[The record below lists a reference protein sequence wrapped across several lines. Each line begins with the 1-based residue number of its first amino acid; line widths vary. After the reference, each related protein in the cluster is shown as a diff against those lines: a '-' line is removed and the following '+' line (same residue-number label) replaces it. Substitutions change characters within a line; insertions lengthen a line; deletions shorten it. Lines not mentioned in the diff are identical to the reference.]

1 MTEEIVLAELQPGDP
16 LRDSKTELSLRATD
30 EVPPEAPPEYPHGYR
45 FALISASLMITV
57 FLLGLVR
64 PQ

>member
-1 MTEEIVLAELQPGDP
+1 MAEEIVLAGVRLGDP
-16 LRDSKTELSLRATD
+16 PKDPKTKLNLRASGG
-30 EVPPEAPPEYPHGYR
+30 VPLEAPPQYPHGYR

-64 PQ
+64 P